1 MCTWRIN
8 RQGIE
13 QLGRSFSSIVILYPM
28 KETMEQVH
36 DTWGI
41 PRTQAL
47 RHSESL
53 ESELNCAFFFSLWLL
68 LGAKGERSWI
78 SYMLPEHSMIVIK
91 VFHIF

>member
-13 QLGRSFSSIVILYPM
+13 QLGRSFSSIVTFYPM

-41 PRTQAL
+41 PPTQAL
-47 RHSESL
+47 RHSDDSL
-53 ESELNCAFFFSLWLL
+53 ESELNCAFFFLWLL
-68 LGAKGERSWI
+68 LEAKGERSWI

-91 VFHIF
+91 VFYIF